1 MSPHFCK
8 KEAIINTVKNLIM
21 FEVQSQENQP
31 KKLHKFI
38 ATISQIIIFIAQIDF
53 EK

>member
-8 KEAIINTVKNLIM
+8 KEAIINTVKDLIM
-21 FEVQSQENQP
+21 LEVQSQENLPQ
-31 KKLHKFI
+31 KLHIFI